1 MDRHLARILTAI
13 SAAILIATLVVPT
26 TATAQDD
33 GVEFERDLDI
43 TVVGGEVISPSLAP
57 WMVDGFC
64 GGTLIAPQ
72 WVLSAAHCGNRTGAT
87 YRIGAVEQRDVVAFF
102 KPFGGSFNLSVTPD
116 IALWKLDTA
125 SSMTPLPLG
134 ADPVSTTPGKL
145 VQGFG
150 YGATEP
156 GGGGGDGQLRTTG
169 WVNTTPGRYAWDF
182 RYGDIGGTTCFGDS
196 GGPVVG
202 NEGGELVLVGI
213 VSYTDNNQGVPCSD
227 KAGGTRLTDHLD
239 WIEQTIADN
248 GGPGGPGGPGGTP
261 GDPDGGSE
269 PAPHLA
275 PMAMFNVSC
284 LNGDGRVDTNLVNQ
298 GEDTAQYFVELGDLP
313 RRGGGMVAPD
323 DWWRLPITGR
333 ADGDYELTVIRDDV
347 VVATTTVTVACDD
360 ERPTVTDDEIRV
372 VNACRDGNGYIL
384 FQFVNLTDQSRGW
397 VVEFESVRNRSTST
411 HSLGGSVRAVTGR
424 PNGDHDFAIRVG
436 DDYVATGTVTVNC

>member
-1 MDRHLARILTAI
+1 MGRHLARILTAL

-26 TATAQDD
+26 SATAQND
-33 GVEFERDLDI
+33 ELDI
-43 TVVGGEVISPSLAP
+43 TVVGGEVISPTVAP
-57 WMVDGFC
+57 WLVYGFC
-64 GGTLIAPQ
+64 GGTLISPQ

-87 YRIGAVEQRDVVAFF
+87 YTIGATEQRDVAAFF
-102 KPFGGSFNLSVTPD
+102 KPFGGSFNLSFTPD
-116 IALWKLDTA
+116 IALWKLDVP
-125 SSMTPLPLG
+125 SSMEPLALG
-134 ADPVSTTPGKL
+134 SDPVSTAPGKL
-145 VQGFG
+145 VQGLG

-169 WVNTTPGRYAWDF
+169 WVDTSPGRYEWDF

-196 GGPVVG
+196 GGPVIG
-202 NEGGELVLVGI
+202 NESGELVLVGVI
-213 VSYTDNNQGVPCSD
+213 SYTDNNLGVPCSD

-239 WIEQTIADN
+239 WIQQTIDAN
-248 GGPGGPGGPGGTP
+248 GGPGSTAVEP
-261 GDPDGGSE
+261 DPE
-269 PAPHLA
+269 PEPEVPLA

-298 GEDTAQYFVELGDLP
+298 GDDTAQYFVELGDLS

-333 ADGDYELTVIRDDV
+333 ADGDYELAVIRDDV
-347 VVATTTVTVACDD
+347 VVVATTVTVACDD
-360 ERPTVTDDEIRV
+360 EVPAVTNDEIRV
-372 VNACRDGNGYIL
+372 VNACRGGNGYIL
-384 FQFVNLTDQSRGW
+384 FQFVNLTDESRGW

-424 PNGDHDFAIRVG
+424 PDGDHDFAIRVG
-436 DDYVATGTVTVNC
+436 DDYVATGTVTVDC